1 MLSDVMTPTAG
12 GPASST
18 RFLTRVRAMRGGS
31 VFNSARR
38 ASSARSSRI
47 ASRCPSSELW
57 KAEVTTAIWPGASP
71 AALHSLRRLV
81 RKNWKRSLSLSAAR
95 MNGSSSQSVAASKQ
109 PTTDAEL
116 ERRMKP
122 VCGSGRPATGVSSSA
137 SQCFSDETSGARGS
151 SSCCSCPCS
160 CSCAVPLLAAQ
171 HSPSRQGQRGPIAK
185 LGAGTLSG
193 KAASYRRAYLRC

>member
-1 MLSDVMTPTAG
+1 
-12 GPASST
+12 
-18 RFLTRVRAMRGGS
+18 MRGGS
-31 VFNSARR
+31 VFNSACR

-109 PTTDAEL
+109 PTTEAEL

-122 VCGSGRPATGVSSSA
+122 VCGSGCPATGVSSSA

-151 SSCCSCPCS
+151 S

-171 HSPSRQGQRGPIAK
+171 HSPSRQGQRGPIDK
-185 LGAGTLSG
+185 LGAGTVSG
-193 KAASYRRAYLRC
+193 KAAPTGAYEYLLAALVRSCLHS